1 SSPGERHV
9 AEIVEVAFP
18 SYEKA
23 VQAFD
28 RGEVRMLADL
38 PAWDVPRLREDKR
51 FLITKLAVPRTHL
64 LQFHPE
70 SEPLKSTE
78 VRRAIA
84 LSADAADL
92 LRIVTGEG
100 AEAAGRLVTAPYPST
115 HLGYDPLVQP

>member
-1 SSPGERHV
+1 AEELFQRFLLAERNEQVATYRRAVPESSPGERHV

-70 SEPLKSTE
+70 SEPLKS
-78 VRRAIA
+78 
-84 LSADAADL
+84 
-92 LRIVTGEG
+92 
-100 AEAAGRLVTAPYPST
+100 
-115 HLGYDPLVQP
+115 